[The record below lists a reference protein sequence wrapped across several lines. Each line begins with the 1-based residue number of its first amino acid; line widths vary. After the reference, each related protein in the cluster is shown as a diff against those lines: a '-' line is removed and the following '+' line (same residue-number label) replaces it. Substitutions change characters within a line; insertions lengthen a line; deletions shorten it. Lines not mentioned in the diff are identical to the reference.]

1 MQKDKGNL
9 LTEERHLRRQGK
21 GSLCSC
27 QLFQLNK
34 ASHYILFC
42 SVVSLESGVKSCGLS
57 NKIRPNNRTVRK
69 KQHSLKYV
77 QTVQYPECNTTKPGY
92 LKRHQRKE
100 AYLYGERLTSIRG
113 AVVPAEKPTHT
124 QTYDHQRGY
133 HTTATD
139 IPPSSKQPIT
149 SCLFALTC
157 LYKLLINQMQS
168 VHVDRCTR
176 RRTSSLRSVPL
187 SDTKQI
193 ADRPVHSTITFLPQ
207 NKLTDAR
214 AIV

>member
-1 MQKDKGNL
+1 MF
-9 LTEERHLRRQGK
+9 R
-21 GSLCSC
+21 
-27 QLFQLNK
+27 
-34 ASHYILFC
+34 
-42 SVVSLESGVKSCGLS
+42 SVVSLESGVKSCGPS
-57 NKIRPNNRTVRK
+57 NKIRLNNSTEGK
-69 KQHSLKYV
+69 NNTHYV
-77 QTVQYPECNTTKPGY
+77 QTVQYPECSITKPGY

-100 AYLYGERLTSIRG
+100 AYLYGERLTSIKG
-113 AVVPAEKPTHT
+113 AVVPAETPTHA
-124 QTYDHQRGY
+124 QTNDHQRGY

-157 LYKLLINQMQS
+157 LYKLLINQMES

-176 RRTSSLRSVPL
+176 SQTSSLRSVPS

-193 ADRPVHSTITFLPQ
+193 ADRPIHFTITLLPQ
-207 NKLTDAR
+207 TKLTDAR